1 MKEEH
6 SLDDTELSDV
16 DLTGR
21 LSSTHLADNF
31 TADKLLDELTSLPQ
45 HHSLYSNM
53 ANASRNTYDQFFEEV
68 SLDLPRQQE
77 QEQTTPP
84 RLMKFIPRRANSN
97 QVSNSNNSSQANVN
111 STETSSLDGVG
122 PFYSISNVLDD
133 ASNNNSSTGSIVNIE
148 GRESGDYESIDVNN
162 PTNPRAAR
170 RNVNEAEVVA
180 TSGGTSIGPVRRR
193 SM

>member
-1 MKEEH
+1 MKDEQ
-6 SLDDTELSDV
+6 SLDDFGDV
-16 DLTGR
+16 DLTGS
-21 LSSTHLADNF
+21 LSSTHLAVNL

-45 HHSLYSNM
+45 QHSLYSNI
-53 ANASRNTYDQFFEEV
+53 ANSSRNTYDQFFEEV
-68 SLDLPRQQE
+68 SLDLPRQQ

-84 RLMKFIPRRANSN
+84 RLMKFMPRRPNSN
-97 QVSNSNNSSQANVN
+97 QNSNSSSQVNVTYN
-111 STETSSLDGVG
+111 TETSSSDISG
-122 PFYSISNVLDD
+122 PFYSISDVLDD
-133 ASNNNSSTGSIVNIE
+133 TAINNATTSTTVNVV

-170 RNVNEAEVVA
+170 RNVNEAEVIA